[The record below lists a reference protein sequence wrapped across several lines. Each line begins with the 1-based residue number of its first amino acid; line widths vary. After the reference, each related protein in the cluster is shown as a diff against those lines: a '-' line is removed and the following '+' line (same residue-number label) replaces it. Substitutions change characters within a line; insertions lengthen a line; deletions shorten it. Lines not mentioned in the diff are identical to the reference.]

1 MNLQYKTLEFDYF
14 WKLGQISIE
23 AGALDIPT
31 NWEMNELADEGHRLL
46 CEDKQNYERL
56 DQKAERAERR
66 CKQRPSSASQLN
78 PKGEIAKRLAG
89 LTSLC

>member
-1 MNLQYKTLEFDYF
+1 MNLQTLEFDYF

-66 CKQRPSSASQLN
+66 CKQRPPAR
-78 PKGEIAKRLAG
+78 P
-89 LTSLC
+89 SLIQKAR